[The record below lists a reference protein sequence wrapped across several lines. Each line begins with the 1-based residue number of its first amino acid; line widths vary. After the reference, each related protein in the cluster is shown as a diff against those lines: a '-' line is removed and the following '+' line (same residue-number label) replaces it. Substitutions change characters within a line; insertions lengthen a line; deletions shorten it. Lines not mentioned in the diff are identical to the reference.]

1 MSPLVG
7 VVLALAVGGVAYVA
21 LTSGG
26 SSGGGSGSTGGL
38 DALSGGNTKP
48 TRADKAARG
57 LGIASTLLKAGG
69 EIASGWQE

>member
-1 MSPLVG
+1 MG

-26 SSGGGSGSTGGL
+26 SSGGSGASSTGGL

-69 EIASGWQE
+69 EIASGWNE